1 MTPFLSRQ
9 FISVHVRVMLV
20 DIITLA
26 VGTPGLPLGA
36 AKISNSYAI
45 NRVVIFHNPDVAMA

>member
-1 MTPFLSRQ
+1 
-9 FISVHVRVMLV
+9 MLV

-36 AKISNSYAI
+36 AKISNSYAMANMEYSI
-45 NRVVIFHNPDVAMA
+45 TLMLPWHNCFIP